1 MKYQDSTVSHDRNI
15 QEDIA
20 TVLRRK
26 SYIKMGKSF
35 ALIAGAML
43 FLSACSHIEQSQY
56 QAMDQYRAVI
66 AQEQGWDEATREE
79 IFLDQIWYNPALWQR
94 TDGKTAT
101 EGELEKAFLGCLTG
115 AKSVEEGISSNIG
128 GKDPIQIIH
137 ARATVELCMVS
148 KGYQPINKNRALI
161 CESDY
166 YDVLPVCYFSRDLVR
181 NYRD

>member
-1 MKYQDSTVSHDRNI
+1 MKHPKEYFKKGPQLRNLLSKQMI
-15 QEDIA
+15 IL
-20 TVLRRK
+20 T
-26 SYIKMGKSF
+26 
-35 ALIAGAML
+35 AML
-43 FLSACSHIEQSQY
+43 LTACSHIENAQY

-66 AQEQGWDEATREE
+66 VQEQGWDEVTREE

-94 TDGKTAT
+94 ADGKTAT
-101 EGELEKAFLGCLTG
+101 EGEIEKAFLGCLTG
-115 AKSVEEGISSNIG
+115 AKSVEEGISSNVG

-148 KGYQPINKNRALI
+148 KGYQPINKSRALI

-181 NYRD
+181 NYRN